1 MTKFHTSLNQLDLN
15 IFASSTKPL
24 TFPQILTTW
33 SKFRYLFPDICSLQ
47 IVQVLAQ
54 IKDNFLEIWEY
65 EFN

>member
-1 MTKFHTSLNQLDLN
+1 MTKFYTSLNQLDLD

-33 SKFRYLFPDICSLQ
+33 WKFRYLFPDIFSLK
-47 IVQVLAQ
+47 IVQVRAQ